1 MEREHAVNTQITN
14 NGECICN
21 PEILL
26 GTKYGLWDFEKEV
39 APRGTLLDLNAAWE
53 LFLSRKGLSNLSF
66 EEEYHHQHE
75 VDEDGNVY
83 EDGDTT
89 YTLIDDYG
97 NPTNATF
104 TIKANKG
111 PVEHIEWQDGNLILY
126 YTKTRPVTQAD
137 IDSGVPLHYVLDEQG
152 QQVID
157 EETGQPLIYDYVKI
171 PVIEIF
177 DNDETH
183 TLFPWFADDQHTV
196 RLRQTLDDPDD
207 PNSSHL
213 GDFAIASDSE
223 VFFAKQRYAQNE
235 GNTLVSAQSI
245 LNQLQ
250 TTLGVNF
257 TYETTQDLTDEEGS
271 SIHQRATGNTLGTEL
286 DTTDKTSIVDA
297 INEVSSNGYD
307 AIALVSGE
315 KRTTP
320 IPLLDNYLQFN
331 PYLLSHNYPFTIG
344 LQNVVTGTLRNVL
357 DTINNLQHFD
367 LGDFQ
372 DVINS
377 NIFGQ
382 GDNKNITVALNNIFA
397 EAEENRARIGY
408 QNNNWIT
415 LTTDSTTNL
424 TSAINEIEQQKNA
437 IAAMIPLTERV
448 NIVDNTYYY
457 TNDQLNQITTELLRP
472 TQQIKNDTT
481 IIEDINKLQEQIGNL
496 ASDNVRFPTKLRTDV
511 KDNLVYAINEV
522 DTHAD
527 NNFETI
533 GAVYTTNVSTGEKTG
548 NITNLTTEDQT
559 SIVNAINELVSKIGP
574 LNDLPTDEQDSVVDS
589 IEEVVAEQPFI
600 YSDLNHISSSGVILK
615 DNNNSSFYK
624 SLSVGENVSTETCSL
639 ASGLDVSI
647 SDYSLGF
654 GQGNTSSG
662 DYTLIGGD
670 TNTSTGKYNIING
683 QNNTIRTKC
692 SIIVGKYNNTN
703 DPEVDEPNVPG
714 GLLIVGNS
722 NVNVNDSGSHGAV
735 FGDSNTFKGGSFI
748 YGNSNRIDGSSIV
761 FGEYNVTSSGA
772 YSNIILGNNNNLQS
786 QDNFI
791 IGNRNTIA
799 QYSQNDTKRF
809 NYIFGRYSDADGHA
823 NQILGS
829 YQKVIGNYNT
839 IIGRGHGSS
848 VKDVYGSNA
857 TPLNNAIVIGEIEVT
872 HDNSTHIGKDI
883 YIQTHDSESK
893 LQSLIFVDLNDWC
906 RWNASNHLNGQK
918 FLDTTHVVQA
928 IQSYISQSAIKGYTD
943 SALLRFKMQD
953 NDENGL
959 AIIQGNSIRVY
970 LNGSWYFTDDI
981 QRGWSRHEGTYLKV
995 ISKSTTDL
1003 QGNTVIKKY
1012 LAFKDQLSTTDNF
1025 DTVGAQRSGTP
1036 DFGDI
1041 DLTHAYGAIDI
1052 DDIANAMELTQKLNN
1067 KVDKSARIITKY
1079 RQPNGQIVDQIQN
1092 FIDPNNDSISADI
1105 VLDLYDQFG
1114 LNVND
1119 YQKRSEKGQPS
1130 GYVPLNASGVIDSQY
1145 LPSYVDDVIDVWAE
1159 YQVDSLTGA
1168 VTNVHLYEIEN
1179 SVVPSTGE
1187 EVIVKG
1193 TEIVTGEQGKIYVEA
1208 QPSANRRFIAQ
1219 FRWTGTQWV
1228 ATGFSNIVIGEVT
1241 GTAFDGGRG
1250 VALEDDFE
1258 DHVKSGTTSI
1268 MDNGVSVIYKPNPH
1282 NVTPDQLPI
1291 TVDDPNDPQ
1300 NTNADVH
1307 YTRSYNVKTAIQTLF
1322 DRLNTEEDR
1331 LAANYNILGTSN
1343 DFYNLDMLDNIQNN
1357 NTPTVISVLL
1367 NTKENIDSFVRLS
1380 TQQITTSVTSNFK
1393 LYGED

>member
-196 RLRQTLDDPDD
+196 RLRQTLDDPDN

-257 TYETTQDLTDEEGS
+257 TYETTQDLTDEEGN

-472 TQQIKNDTT
+472 SQQIKNDTT

-496 ASDNVRFPTKLRTDV
+496 ASDNVRFPTKLRTDA
-511 KDNLVYAINEV
+511 KGNLVYAINEV

-533 GAVYTTNVSTGEKTG
+533 GAVYTTNVSTGEKTS

-559 SIVNAINELVSKIGP
+559 SIVNAINELVTKIGS
-574 LNDLPTDEQDSVVDS
+574 LDSLPTDDQDSVVDS
-589 IEEVVAEQPFI
+589 IEEVVAEQPFV
-600 YSDLNHISSSGVILK
+600 YQDTSNKAMSGVVLK
-615 DNNNSSFYK
+615 DRRNTAGINTFVFGYNNSGTGLHSLVTGDSNNSS
-624 SLSVGENVSTETCSL
+624 GQ
-639 ASGLDVSI
+639 
-647 SDYSLGF
+647 YSAIF
-654 GQGNTSSG
+654 
-662 DYTLIGGD
+662 
-670 TNTSTGKYNIING
+670 
-683 QNNTIRTKC
+683 
-692 SIIVGKYNNTN
+692 
-703 DPEVDEPNVPG
+703 
-714 GLLIVGNS
+714 GNS
-722 NVNVNDSGSHGAV
+722 NIERGQFNFIHGGSNNVAGGQSTTV
-735 FGDSNTFKGGSFI
+735 FG
-748 YGNSNRIDGSSIV
+748 YGNTTGHGVDNVIIGNNNINSNFASLSSV
-761 FGEYNVTSSGA
+761 DY
-772 YSNIILGNNNNLQS
+772 ILGNNNTVWGDHVYAIGSNNQLGEYS
-786 QDNFI
+786 KSFGETNILNGYDYTIGSDNTISSNHSYVFGRLNNISAGSNNDGINNYVLGKDNVVIGSNNYVFGIKQKVTGVGNII
-791 IGNRNTIA
+791 IG
-799 QYSQNDTKRF
+799 KE
-809 NYIFGRYSDADGHA
+809 
-823 NQILGS
+823 
-829 YQKVIGNYNT
+829 
-839 IIGRGHGSS
+839 
-848 VKDVYGSNA
+848 DVLKAYGTTG
-857 TPLNNAIVIGEIEVT
+857 TPINNAVIINGINTV
-872 HDNSTHIGKDI
+872 HNNSTHIGKDI